1 MKLWS
6 LTPEATFLLRLIIYL
21 SINVFCDLLI
31 YEVHYHTQQTLRGS
45 SIQITLTIY
54 NVCFKPNIKQK
65 HEQKHLRTKD
75 NTIKNKKNT
84 LNYNKYNGR
93 CAAVGQ
99 CSLRTGPGVQAR
111 WYSSTGIMLHT
122 SLLHWRCRQGHYI
135 CYTRVFRIQYTTWP
149 VSEKW
154 NYMNWLK

>member
-54 NVCFKPNIKQK
+54 NKCFKPNIKQK
-65 HEQKHLRTKD
+65 HLLTKN
-75 NTIKNKKNT
+75 NTIKNKKST
-84 LNYNKYNGR
+84 LNYNKANGR
-93 CAAVGQ
+93 CGAVGQ
-99 CSLRTGPGVQAR
+99 CSLRTSRVRG
-111 WYSSTGIMLHT
+111 SCCT
-122 SLLHWRCRQGHYI
+122 SLQHWRWRQGHYI

-149 VSEKW
+149 VSEKL